1 MSNAPEYDGYLK
13 ADPYARKSSIPGSS
27 PYSRGS
33 VSRQVNKV
41 RQVSMLPSQK
51 SSSLER
57 AISKIDLSHLSE
69 EERAKVLNVVQR
81 DLQVRVVEK
90 ERLKRYRTSLL
101 RRDREVAAKSQALAE
116 SYNCLLCGQKFILL
130 INPRMQCKNC
140 GRQICRRCSETVTEV
155 NGPLCRLCL
164 RETGYRAMRCNWFYD
179 TVISRFR
186 EFGSTA
192 VAKSIFGDKY
202 QQIQNIAEDELA
214 NIISMYGSNEN
225 DGDVIV
231 NEQKVPSQSLE
242 KAKDVQLKRLRTKL
256 EGLMQNTMKEFQLVD
271 QDRNLTDQQKYWQG
285 GRIGLEFR
293 KAAATQLRSFT
304 QTFYITTERQRSSQ
318 GNSSRNV
325 TQYVMN
331 TLQQEVSQIVGHP
344 IKDIEDNLSLASD
357 DDLESVAYAEREGI
371 EELLA
376 QALLDKVLR
385 DRQYYASGVKKE
397 LSKNSVYGSKPVPDI
412 KGRLAS
418 KENPSRSST
427 PSSIDSTG
435 KSDEKPY
442 LKCEQITV
450 EEGTPTRL
458 EMKVDFNE
466 NCEFS
471 WLKENDSGIRTQVKC
486 DFHCEH
492 VITGT
497 SDPEGQDYFVLSNS
511 GHFGAEATERLLK
524 TNKLLKQKRAPYG
537 VVVQHQ
543 LIFWAT
549 KLEDTGKYFAVAR
562 TPAGSGTFAV
572 TEAQYLLTVQPAS
585 KWPIHP
591 KHSPDFIQPL
601 AIVFPIEARE
611 TRCLELMCTVASN
624 PAPRCLFY
632 RNNTPIP
639 VVIMPLLTNEDD
651 KQDLCL
657 SSFSRKFTV
666 VSSPD
671 RDAKAPMS
679 IGYLRKLL
687 LRINSPMAE
696 DAATYTCRAWN
707 VHGRVETST
716 NVTSSDIQKGTSLW
730 LNGSLPRSS
739 LSERIEQT
747 QNGVLNSAKEIQKTA
762 QTHGD
767 ILGQY
772 GRTSSRE
779 QISPLRSQIPTEEEL
794 ADLHAQYARRNP
806 KQAILQPQ
814 SPVSL
819 TRAIQPNPPDLYAQ
833 YPKVNSKPPMSPTRS
848 QPPTPSPQ
856 ERLNEAVDKTLD
868 LYSRVIEL
876 QRRFYSHSCSSQQPP
891 SSAPHKPRSKTIG
904 SPFIL
909 CMGQK
914 QKRVVRAY
922 GRNDARDRSS
932 TCEELRTEMNH
943 LVEDVFSNEQ
953 MIQTIH
959 RDEGKPLQ
967 EQNQPRTISIIRA
980 PELEYHRGVSG
991 SSITS
996 TQERSWSAESHAS
1009 GSSITTNGGSFTRQ
1023 SSRRSSGPRLVV
1035 DRRSQRRKQTAKI
1048 QQSEAYGKPM

>member
-13 ADPYARKSSIPGSS
+13 ADPYARKTSIPGSS
-27 PYSRGS
+27 PHSRGS

-41 RQVSMLPSQK
+41 RQVNMLPSQK
-51 SSSLER
+51 ASSLER

-202 QQIQNIAEDELA
+202 QHIQNIAEDELA

-242 KAKDVQLKRLRTKL
+242 QAKDVQLKRLRTKL
-256 EGLMQNTMKEFQLVD
+256 ETLMQNTMKEYQLVD

-285 GRIGLEFR
+285 GRISVEFR

-331 TLQQEVSQIVGHP
+331 TLQQEVSRIVGHP
-344 IKDIEDNLSLASD
+344 IKDVEDNLSLASD

-371 EELLA
+371 EERLA

-397 LSKNSVYGSKPVPDI
+397 VSRNAVSSSKPAPDI
-412 KGRLAS
+412 KITEDNGPSEGRLAS
-418 KENPSRSST
+418 KETPSRSST

-458 EMKVDFNE
+458 EVKVDFNE

-471 WLKENDSGIRTQVKC
+471 WLKENDSGRRTQVIC

-524 TNKLLKQKRAPYG
+524 THKLLKDKRAPYG

-543 LIFWAT
+543 LIFWAA

-585 KWPIHP
+585 KWPIYP

-601 AIVFPIEARE
+601 AIVPPTEAQKI
-611 TRCLELMCTVASN
+611 RCLELMCTVASN

-657 SSFSRKFTV
+657 SSFSHKFTV

-716 NVTSSDIQKGTSLW
+716 NVSSSDIRKGTSLW
-730 LNGSLPRSS
+730 LNGSLPRGS
-739 LSERIEQT
+739 LSQKIEQT

-772 GRTSSRE
+772 GRTSSGER
-779 QISPLRSQIPTEEEL
+779 ISPLRSQPPTEEE
-794 ADLHAQYARRNP
+794 
-806 KQAILQPQ
+806 
-814 SPVSL
+814 VS
-819 TRAIQPNPPDLYAQ
+819 Q
-833 YPKVNSKPPMSPTRS
+833 
-848 QPPTPSPQ
+848 
-856 ERLNEAVDKTLD
+856 
-868 LYSRVIEL
+868 
-876 QRRFYSHSCSSQQPP
+876 
-891 SSAPHKPRSKTIG
+891 
-904 SPFIL
+904 
-909 CMGQK
+909 
-914 QKRVVRAY
+914 
-922 GRNDARDRSS
+922 
-932 TCEELRTEMNH
+932 
-943 LVEDVFSNEQ
+943 
-953 MIQTIH
+953 
-959 RDEGKPLQ
+959 
-967 EQNQPRTISIIRA
+967 
-980 PELEYHRGVSG
+980 
-991 SSITS
+991 
-996 TQERSWSAESHAS
+996 
-1009 GSSITTNGGSFTRQ
+1009 
-1023 SSRRSSGPRLVV
+1023 
-1035 DRRSQRRKQTAKI
+1035 
-1048 QQSEAYGKPM
+1048 